1 MIIIG
6 IVIIKKVAGCLVR
19 TVVAI
24 VLLALLAALYYHY
37 FR

>member
-19 TVVAI
+19 TVVTI

>member
-19 TVVAI
+19 TVVTI
-24 VLLALLAALYYHY
+24 VLLALLSALYYHY

>member
-19 TVVAI
+19 TVVTI
-24 VLLALLAALYYHY
+24 VLLALLAALYHHY

>member
-19 TVVAI
+19 TVVTI
-24 VLLALLAALYYHY
+24 VLLALLATLYYHY

>member
-19 TVVAI
+19 TVVTI
-24 VLLALLAALYYHY
+24 VLLALLAALYNHY

>member
-6 IVIIKKVAGCLVR
+6 IVIIKKVAGSLVW
-19 TVVAI
+19 TVVTI
-24 VLLALLAALYYHY
+24 VLLALLAVLYYHY

>member
-6 IVIIKKVAGCLVR
+6 IVVLKKVAGCLVR
-19 TVVAI
+19 TVVTI
-24 VLLALLAALYYHY
+24 VLIALLAALYYHF